1 MTCWLVCC
9 GSNWCVFSSDVSV
22 EFVEYEPFYFRQIRL
37 SAGVED
43 SDYIT

>member
-1 MTCWLVCC
+1 MDACLDTLCY
-9 GSNWCVFSSDVSV
+9 SSDVSV